1 VASVLASVFRAMT
14 GTVRR
19 VFRLWSPSTVLLLIT
34 QTVLTMA
41 LLLVSVTLVSIG
53 VDQLALLIVH
63 KFKILTVLILININV
78 TVLEDFTGH
87 LHLVPVLSTVQI
99 FSTQQESTMLR
110 ILASASLAIIGQ
122 AYHAHL
128 IVH

>member
-1 VASVLASVFRAMT
+1 MT